1 MNKTL
6 FEKLGG
12 TEGISIIVNDA
23 LENHMNN
30 PNINAR
36 FLPYKDRPEYLA
48 VVKQHTIDF
57 FIAGSGGPSVY
68 KGRDMTTT
76 HTGMNI
82 SPEEYMHVIDDIFDA
97 LDKNSINEDTKKEV
111 LAILWSLKGMI
122 ISK

>member
-1 MNKTL
+1 MTKTL
-6 FEKLGG
+6 FERLGSR
-12 TEGISIIVNDA
+12 EGIAIIVNDA

-36 FLPYKDRPEYLA
+36 FLPYKNRPEYLA

-57 FIAGSGGPSVY
+57 FIMGSGGPSAY

-82 SPEEYMHVIDDIFDA
+82 NPGEYMYVIDDIFDA
-97 LDKNSINEDTKKEV
+97 LDKNGIDEDSKKDV

-122 ISK
+122 LSK